1 MCIRDST
8 DFIYS
13 VFGEQHGFIGA
24 FFLIS
29 AFAIL
34 LISGLYIATQAQDML
49 GRLLSIGIVM
59 LLFTHVFMN
68 IGMTVAVTP
77 ITGLPLPLVSYGGSF
92 LLITMASLGLLQSI
106 WIHRKLVY

>member
-1 MCIRDST
+1 
-8 DFIYS
+8 
-13 VFGEQHGFIGA
+13 
-24 FFLIS
+24 
-29 AFAIL
+29 
-34 LISGLYIATQAQDML
+34 LISGLYVASQAKDPM

-77 ITGLPLPLVSYGGSF
+77 ITGLPLPMVSYGGSF
-92 LLITMASLGLLQSI
+92 LLITMACLGLLQSV